1 MYTWYTIQTQ
11 YWLFDDTYVTVITL
25 IPSQWIHQILGSV
38 AIEDTPSFVGHLLH
52 QVSDSA
58 YWLHNHLQAF
68 VLQNVLVDTLAEE
81 SISVSGRPMNHCCG
95 QHISV
100 YFCCRR
106 SQQTQNSFQFN
117 WPQYDLPA
125 CDLIVPISR
134 FPGMWGR
141 EPIANSCTTAL
152 GLIGCCVSETSC
164 PRMCAV
170 GKPRQARSYNAC
182 PCHIGRGRVIIIRFL
197 ECFATQHVL
206 LECASLTFQEKINSH
221 SKFPHAMEVDL
232 ITQWT
237 LYAKIYGHN
246 VSTGIY

>member
-58 YWLHNHLQAF
+58 YWLHNHIQVF

-81 SISVSGRPMNHCCG
+81 SISVSGRPMNHCWG

-117 WPQYDLPA
+117 WPQHDLPA

-134 FPGMWGR
+134 FPGVWGR
-141 EPIANSCTTAL
+141 EPVGSQYEGEVTHCDQL
-152 GLIGCCVSETSC
+152 HHCIG
-164 PRMCAV
+164 PDW
-170 GKPRQARSYNAC
+170 
-182 PCHIGRGRVIIIRFL
+182 
-197 ECFATQHVL
+197 L
-206 LECASLTFQEKINSH
+206 LCLWDT
-221 SKFPHAMEVDL
+221 
-232 ITQWT
+232 
-237 LYAKIYGHN
+237 
-246 VSTGIY
+246 VSTNVCSRQT

>member
-11 YWLFDDTYVTVITL
+11 YWLFDYTYVTVIKL

-58 YWLHNHLQAF
+58 YWLHNHLQVF

-81 SISVSGRPMNHCCG
+81 SISVSGRPMNHCWG

-117 WPQYDLPA
+117 WPQHDLPA
-125 CDLIVPISR
+125 CNLIVPISR
-134 FPGMWGR
+134 FPGVWGR
-141 EPIANSCTTAL
+141 ETRWFPVRGGGNPLRPAAPL
-152 GLIGCCVSETSC
+152 HWAWLVAVSL
-164 PRMCAV
+164 R
-170 GKPRQARSYNAC
+170 
-182 PCHIGRGRVIIIRFL
+182 HRVH
-197 ECFATQHVL
+197 ECLQ
-206 LECASLTFQEKINSH
+206 
-221 SKFPHAMEVDL
+221 
-232 ITQWT
+232 
-237 LYAKIYGHN
+237 
-246 VSTGIY
+246 